1 MATVTTPGGPKFESF
16 SSATVD
22 SGKSNEESGS
32 VWGEHQ
38 GQTEFLKCSTPQF
51 RGSLPDSKADTVV
64 TDYGSIPTAAE
75 LCWP

>member
-38 GQTEFLKCSTPQF
+38 GQPECEINHTF
-51 RGSLPDSKADTVV
+51 AVV
-64 TDYGSIPTAAE
+64 MEI
-75 LCWP
+75 